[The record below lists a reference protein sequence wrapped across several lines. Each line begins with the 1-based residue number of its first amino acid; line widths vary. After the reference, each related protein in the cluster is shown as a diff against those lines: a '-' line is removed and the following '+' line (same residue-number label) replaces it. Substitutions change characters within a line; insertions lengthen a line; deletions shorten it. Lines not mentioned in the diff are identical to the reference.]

1 MGCRLWGCTESD
13 MTEETKLSSTPLQVR
28 KPEYLSLGP
37 VSLAAGSSNSLARLH
52 LLLGPAE
59 NRR

>member
-1 MGCRLWGCTESD
+1 